1 MYPVLLQTHSFLRF
15 LVLIF
20 LIIVIVKAYMGMSG
34 KKPYGKLD
42 NMLGLTLF
50 SLTHTQLLLGL
61 ILYTQSPWVKLSG
74 DSMKDPGLRYWT
86 VEHASLMLI
95 AIVLITLAR
104 TTAKKL
110 ADDDAKQRRILVFN
124 TLAFVFIMM
133 AILMSGRGILAMTIG
148 SAQ

>member
-1 MYPVLLQTHSFLRF
+1 
-15 LVLIF
+15 
-20 LIIVIVKAYMGMSG
+20 MGMSG